1 MSNHRSHD
9 FLLLLAYG
17 LPVACGPS
25 TEPGPGSG
33 GGEQQADVDAA
44 IAACGDFAAKQ
55 AQCYAEDVDSGGY
68 PGYGY
73 LSVLGYCISY
83 LGYAQYVGPACRG
96 AMEDHFACLAELD
109 CDELVIEDG
118 FGDAG
123 DTGGTGGDEPPQ
135 PCAMQSAAVDAAC
148 DFSDDS
154 DVDFE
159 TTG

>member
-17 LPVACGPS
+17 LPVACGP
-25 TEPGPGSG
+25 TTDPGTGSG
-33 GGEQQADVDAA
+33 GGEHREDVDAA

-55 AQCYAEDVDSGGY
+55 TQCYAEDSEGGGY

-73 LSVLGYCISY
+73 LSTLGYCLSY

-96 AMEDHFACLAELD
+96 ALEDQFACLAELD
-109 CDELVIEDG
+109 CGELVIEDG
-118 FGDAG
+118 FGD
-123 DTGGTGGDEPPQ
+123 TGGSGGDEPPQ
-135 PCAMQSAAVDAAC
+135 PCAMQRTAVTAAC
-148 DFSDDS
+148 DFGDEDDV